1 MQLKIS
7 PFSIKILLLILLTLS
22 VVKTNAQ
29 QDYRLKVLL
38 KLQSL
43 ENLNIKGIK
52 IEITQ
57 KNSSSPEVM
66 YSTDT
71 LDNYVSLEL
80 DKEYTIHFSHPKYYS
95 KSIEIDTRVPKKKKT
110 QNFMFEIEVA
120 FDKNCENN
128 PRFAKII
135 DEPIGRLDYNRN
147 KNNFYYDNRYT
158 FKMGEKYENLKKARC
173 KIAKEINKNKRK
185 AEKLAKRNADIEK
198 IKELQAEQEK
208 LLAQQTLIINPEK
221 KVVTKSSKKKPKEK
235 VITVKKQTEKIVFD
249 KNQKVIHIFPKHSWP
264 SELTNSILEEN
275 YKPKPIGTYTY
286 DLRKGRKDFFVRDA
300 KELRKAFPD
309 EFNKAFGNWDYIV
322 KTNTNYKNK

>member
-1 MQLKIS
+1 MKI
-7 PFSIKILLLILLTLS
+7 FSFNIKILLLIFFTLS

-52 IEITQ
+52 IEINQ
-57 KNSSSPEVM
+57 RNGNSNEIV

-71 LDNYVSLEL
+71 LDNYISLEL

-135 DEPIGRLDYNRN
+135 DVAIGRLDYNRN

-158 FKMGEKYENLKKARC
+158 FKMGEKYETLKKLRC
-173 KIAKEINKNKRK
+173 KIAKEIEKNKRK
-185 AEKLAKRNADIEK
+185 TEKLAKRNADIAK
-198 IKELQAEQEK
+198 MKELQAEQEK
-208 LLAQQTLIINPEK
+208 LLAQQSLIINPEK
-221 KVVTKSSKKKPKEK
+221 KVVSKSSKKKPKEK
-235 VITVKKQTEKIVFD
+235 VATVKKQPKKIVFD
-249 KNQKVIHIFPKHSWP
+249 KNQKEIHIFPKHGWP
-264 SELTNSILEEN
+264 SELANSILEEN
-275 YKPKPIGTYTY
+275 YKPKTIGTYTY
-286 DLRKGRKDFFVRDA
+286 DLRKGRKDFFVSDA
-300 KELRKAFPD
+300 DELRKAFPD
-309 EFNKAFGNWDYIV
+309 EFNKAFDNWDYIV